1 MHIRYVGHSCF
12 ILEGSKTLLF
22 DPMPLDDPA
31 AGGPDLTL
39 ISHAHDDHLGK
50 SPERFSKTVA
60 VHELSGYLRSI
71 GVQTIGMNIGGT
83 VEYEGITIR
92 MVPALHSSSIR
103 QPDGTSMYMGQ
114 ACGFVVEMD
123 GHVIYYAGDT
133 GLFSDMKLLKKLYH
147 PDIAI
152 LPVGGRYTMG
162 LEEGMIAAEWI
173 GAKTIIPMHV
183 NTYPEIEQDLPAFK
197 RAVELTTVMHVEIMK
212 PGDSLELPGE

>member
-1 MHIRYVGHSCF
+1 MHIRYIGHSCF
-12 ILEGSKTLLF
+12 ILEGSKKLLF

-31 AGGPDLTL
+31 AEAADLTL
-39 ISHAHDDHLGK
+39 ISHAHADHIGD

-71 GVQTIGMNIGGT
+71 GVETIGMNIGGT
-83 VEYEGITIR
+83 VESDGITIR
-92 MVPALHSSSIR
+92 MALALHSSSIC
-103 QPDGTSMYMGQ
+103 QEDGTSLYMGQ
-114 ACGFVVEMD
+114 ACGFIVEMD

-162 LEEGMIAAEWI
+162 PGEGMIAAEWI
-173 GAKTIIPMHV
+173 GAKTVIPMHA
-183 NTYPEIEQDLPAFK
+183 NTFPEIEQDLSAFK

-212 PGDSLELPGE
+212 PGDSLEMP